1 MILQNPKFWYEKIRE
16 KDQEINRLKLMMNES
31 DGKSKAYVEIAS
43 KRQKEI
49 ERMEYQYKRVADEAD
64 FL

>member
-1 MILQNPKFWYEKIRE
+1 
-16 KDQEINRLKLMMNES
+16 MMNES